1 MHILTESRHLK
12 LREAVIDMF
21 TVTTKAALEIK
32 KLLGEEEIPN
42 AVLRVR
48 VVPGG
53 CSGFSYEMGFDDE
66 TEDSD
71 QLFENEGVKVA
82 IDELSLPYL
91 EGAILDYKD
100 GLNGTGFSI
109 NNPNAKGSCGCG
121 SSFTA

>member
-1 MHILTESRHLK
+1 
-12 LREAVIDMF
+12 MF
-21 TVTTKAALEIK
+21 TVTTKAADEIK
-32 KLLGEEEIPN
+32 KLLSEKNIPN
-42 AVLRVR
+42 AFLRVR

-71 QLFENEGVKVA
+71 QLFEKEGVKVA

-91 EGAILDYKD
+91 EGAVLDYKD

-109 NNPNAKGSCGCG
+109 NNPNATGSCGCG
-121 SSFTA
+121 QSFTA

>member
-1 MHILTESRHLK
+1 
-12 LREAVIDMF
+12 MF
-21 TVTTKAALEIK
+21 TVTTKAAEEIK
-32 KLLGEEEIPN
+32 KLLSGENTPN

-71 QLFENEGVKVA
+71 KLFENEGVKVA
-82 IDELSLPYL
+82 IDELSIPYL
-91 EGAILDYKD
+91 EGGILDYKD

-121 SSFTA
+121 QSFNA

>member
-1 MHILTESRHLK
+1 
-12 LREAVIDMF
+12 MF
-21 TVTTKAALEIK
+21 TVTTKATEEIK
-32 KLLGEEEIPN
+32 KLLSEENIPN

-66 TEDSD
+66 TEESD
-71 QLFENEGVKVA
+71 KLFENEGVKVA

-109 NNPNAKGSCGCG
+109 NNPNATGSCGCG
-121 SSFTA
+121 QSFNA

>member
-1 MHILTESRHLK
+1 MFSVTE
-12 LREAVIDMF
+12 
-21 TVTTKAALEIK
+21 KAAEEIK
-32 KLLGEEEIPN
+32 KLLSEENIPN

-66 TEDSD
+66 TADSD
-71 QLFENEGVKVA
+71 KLFENGGVKVA

-91 EGAILDYKD
+91 EGSVLDYKD
-100 GLNGTGFSI
+100 GLNGTGFAI

-121 SSFTA
+121 QSFNA

>member
-1 MHILTESRHLK
+1 MFSVTE
-12 LREAVIDMF
+12 
-21 TVTTKAALEIK
+21 KAAEEIK
-32 KLLGEEEIPN
+32 KLLSEENIPN

-66 TEDSD
+66 TGDSD
-71 QLFENEGVKVA
+71 KLFENGGVKVA

-91 EGAILDYKD
+91 EGSVLDYKD

-121 SSFTA
+121 QSFNA

>member
-1 MHILTESRHLK
+1 
-12 LREAVIDMF
+12 MF
-21 TVTTKAALEIK
+21 TVTEKAADEIK
-32 KLLGEEEIPN
+32 KLLSEENIPN

-71 QLFENEGVKVA
+71 QLFENGGVKVA
-82 IDELSLPYL
+82 IDELSFPYL
-91 EGAILDYKD
+91 QGAVLDYKD

-121 SSFTA
+121 QSFNA

>member
-1 MHILTESRHLK
+1 
-12 LREAVIDMF
+12 MF
-21 TVTTKAALEIK
+21 TVTEKAAEEIK
-32 KLLGEEEIPN
+32 KLLSEENIPN

-71 QLFENEGVKVA
+71 QLFENGGVKVA
-82 IDELSLPYL
+82 IDELSFPYL
-91 EGAILDYKD
+91 QGAVLDYKD

-121 SSFTA
+121 QSFNA